1 MTLRVAIVDDH
12 TVIRVGFS
20 RMLAEVPGIE
30 VVGSAASGEEAL
42 SLVRDLQPHVLLMDL
57 SMPGMGGL
65 DASLRLLRQ
74 WPQLR
79 ILMLSATED
88 GPMPARLIQA
98 GVAGYLTKGAGLDE
112 VVHAIRRV
120 ALGHRYVAAEVAQ
133 SIVLQT
139 PEDAAPANPFAEL
152 SDREMQVVMQ
162 LVRERRIKDI
172 AEQLCLS
179 PKTVST
185 YRARLLEK
193 LGVDNDIALLRLAQQ
208 HGVTG

>member
-30 VVGSAASGEEAL
+30 VAGTAASGEEAL
-42 SLVRDLQPHVLLMDL
+42 TLVRDTQPHVLLMDL
-57 SMPGMGGL
+57 SMPGMGGM
-65 DASLRLLRQ
+65 DASLRLMKQ

-88 GPMPARLIQA
+88 GPLPARLLQA

-120 ALGHRYVAAEVAQ
+120 ALGHRYIAADVAQ
-133 SIVLQT
+133 TLVLQ
-139 PEDAAPANPFAEL
+139 PSEAAGENPFASL
-152 SDREMQVVMQ
+152 SDREMQVVVQ
-162 LVRERRIKDI
+162 LVGERRIKDI

-185 YRARLLEK
+185 YRTRLLDK

>member
-20 RMLAEVPGIE
+20 RMLDDVPGIE
-30 VVGSAASGEEAL
+30 VAGTAASGEEAL
-42 SLVRDLQPHVLLMDL
+42 TLVRDTQPHVLLMDL
-57 SMPGMGGL
+57 SMPGMGGM
-65 DASLRLLRQ
+65 DASLRLMKQ

-88 GPMPARLIQA
+88 GPLPARLLQA

-120 ALGHRYVAAEVAQ
+120 ALGHRYIAADVAQ
-133 SIVLQT
+133 SLALQ
-139 PEDAAPANPFAEL
+139 PGEEVGDNPFASL
-152 SDREMQVVMQ
+152 SDREMQVVVQ
-162 LVRERRIKDI
+162 LVGERRIKDI
-172 AEQLCLS
+172 AEHLCLS